1 MLDALSLDQL
11 LTFLAAADEG
21 SFSAAGRKLGRS
33 QSVVSQTLANL
44 EGQLG
49 VRLFDRSR
57 RYPVLTREG
66 AALLADARSIAR
78 QVGSLKAK
86 ARAMSGGL
94 EPELAVAIDV
104 MFPIAVF
111 ARAVQDFRD
120 AFPDTPLRVDVEAL
134 GAVLQP
140 VLEGRCSFAVTGFLP
155 EVPPELVEEHL
166 LVIQMVTV
174 VAPGHPLARETDPI
188 PRELL
193 AQHVQLVLTDR
204 SDLTKG
210 REFGVVGRK
219 PWRLADIG
227 AKRVFLLAGLG
238 WGNMPLHLVQEDL
251 AAGRLVL
258 ICQEDVPNVVTAPMR
273 AVHRSDRP
281 PGPAGRWL
289 IPRLRETVGES
300 IDRGNVEEFMLPRKL

>member
-49 VRLFDRSR
+49 VRLFDRAG
-57 RYPVLTREG
+57 RYPVLTRAG
-66 AALLADARSIAR
+66 AALLADARSITR

-86 ARAMSGGL
+86 ARAMGGGL
-94 EPELAVAIDV
+94 EPELAVAVDV

-111 ARAVQDFRD
+111 ARAVQDFRNV
-120 AFPDTPLRVDVEAL
+120 FPETPLRVDVESL

-140 VLEGRCSFAVTGFLP
+140 VLDGRCSFAVAGFLP
-155 EVPPELVEEHL
+155 DVPPQLVQEKL
-166 LVIQMVTV
+166 LAIRLVTV
-174 VAPGHPLARETDPI
+174 VAPEHPLAREAEPI
-188 PRELL
+188 PQEVL
-193 AQHVQLVLTDR
+193 AEHVQLVLTDR
-204 SDLTKG
+204 SNLTKG
-210 REFGVVGRK
+210 RDFGVVGRK
-219 PWRLADIG
+219 PWRLADLG

-238 WGNMPLHLVQEDL
+238 WGNMPFHLVQDDL

-258 ICQEDVPNVVTAPMR
+258 IRQAEAPNEVSPPMR
-273 AVHRSDRP
+273 AVHRADRP

-289 IPRLRETVGES
+289 IERLSATVAEC
-300 IDRGNVEEFMLPRKL
+300 VELGQAERTAVSS

>member
-49 VRLFDRSR
+49 VRLFDRTG
-57 RYPVLTREG
+57 RYPVLTKAG
-66 AALLADARSIAR
+66 AALLADARSITR
-78 QVGSLKAK
+78 QVGTLKAK
-86 ARAMSGGL
+86 ARAMGGGL
-94 EPELAVAIDV
+94 EPELAVAVDV

-111 ARAVQDFRD
+111 AHAVRDFRG
-120 AFPDTPLRVDVEAL
+120 AFPETPLRVDVEGL
-134 GAVLQP
+134 GAAVKP
-140 VLEGRCSFAVTGFLP
+140 VLDGRCSFAVTGFLP
-155 EVPPELVEEHL
+155 DVSPDLVEEHL
-166 LVIQMVTV
+166 LSIRLVTV
-174 VAPGHPLARETDPI
+174 VAAGHPLARETAPI
-188 PRELL
+188 PRERL
-193 AQHVQLVLTDR
+193 AEHVQLVLTDR

-210 REFGVVGRK
+210 QDFGVVGRK
-219 PWRLADIG
+219 PWRLADMG

-238 WGNMPLHLVQEDL
+238 WGHMPLHLVEEDL

-258 ICQEDVPNVVTAPMR
+258 VRQADGPSDVSAPMR
-273 AVHRSDRP
+273 AVHRADRP

-289 IPRLRETVGES
+289 IERLTETTARCIEDEQAQPVARS
-300 IDRGNVEEFMLPRKL
+300 S